1 MEQKYNCELIKDL
14 LPLYRDGICS
24 TFSRTVVEE
33 HLQECENCAR
43 IMAQLKNDDLE
54 TKLVQEKDNILKTH
68 FKKERKL
75 TFFIGISTACLLMI
89 PVIVCL
95 ICNLAIGHGLD
106 WFFIVLTALLVTA
119 SITVV
124 PLMAGEHAALWT
136 LGSFTLSLLL
146 LFLSIC
152 LYTGGDWFFLASVPV
167 LFGLSVLFMPY
178 VIRKLTLPAP
188 FTRHKA
194 LLVMAW
200 DTLLLYAVIVVCGFH
215 ASSLD
220 YWHNALQI
228 TSFCLLLPWA
238 MFFIIRYAK
247 LQNMVRAGICCI
259 LIGLFTM
266 TANFVVAF
274 ILQDTERLLAFRP
287 EHILFGD
294 EVYNTVIGVIL
305 ILTGVIL
312 AINGLI
318 RQRRRQPEDTA
329 R

>member
-1 MEQKYNCELIKDL
+1 MEQKYNCELIQDL

-33 HLQECENCAR
+33 HLQECGCCAR

-54 TKLVQEKDNILKTH
+54 TKLVREKDNILKNH

-124 PLMAGEHAALWT
+124 PLMVGEHTALWT

-146 LFLSIC
+146 LLLTIC

-167 LFGLSVLFMPY
+167 VFGLSVLFMPY
-178 VIRKLTLPAP
+178 VIRKLPLPAP
-188 FTRHKA
+188 FARHKA

-215 ASSLD
+215 ASSPA

-238 MFFIIRYAK
+238 MLFIIRYAK
-247 LQNMVRAGICCI
+247 LQSMAKAGLCTA
-259 LIGLFTM
+259 LIGIFVM
-266 TANFVVAF
+266 TANLAVSY
-274 ILQDTERLLAFRP
+274 ILQDTERLHAFRP
-287 EHILFGD
+287 EHILFSD
-294 EVYNTVIGVIL
+294 EVYNTIIGVIL
-305 ILTGVIL
+305 VLAGIILTV
-312 AINGLI
+312 AGLV
-318 RQRRRQPEDTA
+318 RQSAEHSADG
-329 R
+329 

>member
-1 MEQKYNCELIKDL
+1 MEQKYNCELIQDL

-43 IMAQLKNDDLE
+43 IIAQLKNDDLE

-146 LFLSIC
+146 LFLTIC

-178 VIRKLTLPAP
+178 VIRKLPLPAL
-188 FTRHKA
+188 FACHKA
-194 LLVMAW
+194 LLVMIW

-215 ASSLD
+215 ASSPA

-238 MFFIIRYAK
+238 MFLIIRYAK
-247 LQNMVRAGICCI
+247 LQHIVKTGLCTLLTGI
-259 LIGLFTM
+259 FVM
-266 TANFVVAF
+266 TANFAVAF
-274 ILQDTERLLAFRP
+274 ILQDTKRLFTFRP
-287 EHILFGD
+287 ERILFGD

-305 ILTGVIL
+305 VLTGIVLTVTGI
-312 AINGLI
+312 I
-318 RQRRRQPEDTA
+318 RQSAKHSADN
-329 R
+329 

>member
-1 MEQKYNCELIKDL
+1 MEQKYNCELIQDL

-43 IMAQLKNDDLE
+43 IVAQLKNDDLE

-146 LFLSIC
+146 LLLTIS
-152 LYTGGDWFFLASVPV
+152 LYTDGDWFFLASVPV
-167 LFGLSVLFMPY
+167 LFGLSVLFTPY

-188 FTRHKA
+188 FARHKA
-194 LLVMAW
+194 LLVMIW

-215 ASSLD
+215 ASSPD

-238 MFFIIRYAK
+238 MFLIIRYAK
-247 LQNMVRAGICCI
+247 LQSMVKAGLCTLLTGI
-259 LIGLFTM
+259 FVM
-266 TANFVVAF
+266 TANFAVAF
-274 ILQDTERLLAFRP
+274 ILQDTKRLLAFRP
-287 EHILFGD
+287 ERILFGD

-305 ILTGVIL
+305 VLTGIVLTVTGI
-312 AINGLI
+312 I
-318 RQRRRQPEDTA
+318 RQSAKHSADN
-329 R
+329 